1 VTVLVDQPNNQ
12 LVLYFSI
19 SGTLVQLGQGDVL
32 NQGALD
38 PLFGSGGCVWPGTGL
53 GDAELGAKQAVWEY
67 GNSFRLLASDPTASL
82 PQRRERIHQRAGAL
96 QAQRALLAW
105 WPHACRV
112 GRSTLRP
119 LLRLEL
125 RQAVIQISNKQIN
138 NKQ

>member
-1 VTVLVDQPNNQ
+1 MGGNVTVLVDQPNNQ

-67 GNSFRLLASDPTASL
+67 GNSFRLLASDPTASCL
-82 PQRRERIHQRAGAL
+82 NVESGFTNVLVHFKLSEPSWLGG
-96 QAQRALLAW
+96 
-105 WPHACRV
+105 PTRV
-112 GRSTLRP
+112 VSVEVPSDPFYGWNF
-119 LLRLEL
+119 
-125 RQAVIQISNKQIN
+125 AKQ
-138 NKQ
+138 